1 MSLSS
6 YSVDD
11 VDAGIL
17 RDMASTVEL
26 SHAMKSRQYQY
37 ALAHKQALNSC
48 NLCHDRREVWKP
60 SIFRCQTKS
69 SGPHVTQP
77 YSC

>member
-6 YSVDD
+6 YSIDD
-11 VDAGIL
+11 GNAGIL

-26 SHAMKSRQYQY
+26 SHNMKSPQYQD

-60 SIFRCQTKS
+60 SLFRCQTK
-69 SGPHVTQP
+69 GQDHT
-77 YSC
+77 